1 MPFIGKQPEVGAYS
15 KLDAITTSATA
26 TYNLTLGGGAYY
38 PSSANHLLVSLNG
51 VMQAPQDSFTVSGS
65 TIVFASTLASTDSID
80 FIMALG
86 DVLDI
91 GTPSDG
97 TVTSAKL
104 GGALTTPSN
113 LTVGGVLDATT
124 ATFDRASTDGVI
136 VNLQKNNGSI
146 GSIDVDN
153 GDNLTVQGKSDHSG
167 LQFGSNAIFPH
178 KNSAN
183 IDATIDLGESGLRW
197 KDIYLSGGV
206 NFSANANAGGM
217 TSELLDDYEEGTW
230 TPILQGSGGNP
241 SGQSYNQQLGTY
253 TKVGRKVHVQAYISV
268 ANMGTGMTGTYAYLS
283 QLPFTISAGN
293 SMYPSGLFGYVHNLG
308 QNVNSLLAYGNQGS
322 NFAYVTYQNGAG
334 TTSAYLS
341 PAGWGSTPSV
351 MFAMTYFTDA

>member
-26 TYNLTLGGGAYY
+26 TYNLTLDSGAYY

-183 IDATIDLGESGLRW
+183 IDATIDLGESSLRW

-206 NFSANANAGGM
+206 YLGGTGSANKM
-217 TSELLDDYEEGTW
+217 DDYEEGSF
-230 TPILQGSGGNP
+230 TPTFTTIGN
-241 SGQSYNQQLGTY
+241 
-253 TKVGRKVHVQAYISV
+253 
-268 ANMGTGMTGTYAYLS
+268 GTYAVQNGSYTKIGNQLLCHIYLDINAIGNAS
-283 QLPFTISAGN
+283 GSIIVGGLPFLSRQQ
-293 SMYPSGLFGYVHNLG
+293 SGLY
-308 QNVNSLLAYGNQGS
+308 
-322 NFAYVTYQNGAG
+322 
-334 TTSAYLS
+334 
-341 PAGWGSTPSV
+341 GSTSSV
-351 MFAMTYFTDA
+351 HGTGWATPTAGMNGLVSSNANTITFYENMVTSSNYTTNIADLGTGNMLFSIYYTTA

>member
-26 TYNLTLGGGAYY
+26 TYNLTLGSAAYY

-65 TIVFASTLASTDSID
+65 TIVFDSALTSSDNID

-97 TVTSAKL
+97 TVTSSKL
-104 GGALTTPSN
+104 AGALTTPSN

-167 LQFGSNAIFPH
+167 LQFGTNAIFPH

-206 NFSANANAGGM
+206 RLGGTGAANN
-217 TSELLDDYEEGTW
+217 LDDYEEGVFAN
-230 TPILQGSGGNP
+230 TPAFVGGTNTTN
-241 SGQSYNQQLGTY
+241 SS
-253 TKVGRKVHVQAYISV
+253 
-268 ANMGTGMTGTYAYLS
+268 TGTYIKIGKMVFFNMNLNIVGATASNAGDYYITG
-283 QLPFTISAGN
+283 LPFV
-293 SMYPSGLFGYVHNLG
+293 P
-308 QNVNSLLAYGNQGS
+308 
-322 NFAYVTYQNGAG
+322 
-334 TTSAYLS
+334 SAYTTVATFPITGFSQMGDGGICAQIATSNRVQLYYVVNDTGNTYRS
-341 PAGWGSTPSV
+341 ISSSHVNNAATVNIRIAGC
-351 MFAMTYFTDA
+351 YETDS

>member
-26 TYNLTLGGGAYY
+26 TYNLTLDSGAYY
-38 PSSANHLLVSLNG
+38 PTSANHLLVSLNG

-97 TVTSAKL
+97 TVTTAKIVDNSITSSKL
-104 GGALTTPSN
+104 AGALTTPSN

-136 VNLQKNNGSI
+136 VNLQKNNGSV

-167 LQFGSNAIFPH
+167 LQFGTNAIFPH

-183 IDATIDLGESGLRW
+183 IDATIDLGEGSLRW

-206 NFSANANAGGM
+206 YLGGTAAANKI
-217 TSELLDDYEEGTW
+217 DDYEEGTW
-230 TPILQGSGGNP
+230 TPVLYP
-241 SGQSYNQQLGTY
+241 SPSSVVYGTAAGTY
-253 TKVGRKVHVQAYISV
+253 TKVGNTVTCNWMLVLTNKGTLGASVRIS
-268 ANMGTGMTGTYAYLS
+268 G
-283 QLPFTISAGN
+283 LPFTGLGAPSYQVATFMSSNLDLDANERLTGMQYSGN
-293 SMYPSGLFGYVHNLG
+293 QFIYLMVEQNDAALYQPSGTGFLNNDSQIH
-308 QNVNSLLAYGNQGS
+308 GS
-322 NFAYVTYQNGAG
+322 ITY
-334 TTSAYLS
+334 
-341 PAGWGSTPSV
+341 
-351 MFAMTYFTDA
+351 MTAQ

>member
-167 LQFGSNAIFPH
+167 LQFGTNAIFPH

-183 IDATIDLGESGLRW
+183 IDATIDLGEGSLRW

-206 NFSANANAGGM
+206 YLGGTGAANK
-217 TSELLDDYEEGTW
+217 LDDYEHGSW
-230 TPILQGSGGNP
+230 TPVFSGAT
-241 SGQSYNQQLGTY
+241 SAGTY
-253 TKVGRKVHVQAYISV
+253 TYVEQQGHYVRVGNQVTAWVNLTNIT
-268 ANMGTGMTGTYAYLS
+268 TGSAGS
-283 QLPFTISAGN
+283 GTISITGLPYAANWMSGFNGESVGVIGLHGFAGINGLFILPIINDGN
-293 SMYPSGLFGYVHNLG
+293 SNILLYHFEGSTNAGAAI
-308 QNVNSLLAYGNQGS
+308 NVTDKTNNGS
-322 NFAYVTYQNGAG
+322 DIRGYVTYYIGG
-334 TTSAYLS
+334 
-341 PAGWGSTPSV
+341 
-351 MFAMTYFTDA
+351 

>member
-153 GDNLTVQGKSDHSG
+153 GDNLTVQGNSSHSG
-167 LQFGSNAIFPH
+167 LQFGTNAIFPH

-183 IDATIDLGESGLRW
+183 IDATIDLGEGSLRW

-206 NFSANANAGGM
+206 NFSANANAAGM
-217 TSELLDDYEEGTW
+217 TSETLDDYEVGTW
-230 TPILQGSGGNP
+230 TPTITGYGGGSTQTYSAQAGK
-241 SGQSYNQQLGTY
+241 Y
-253 TKVGRKVHVQAYISV
+253 TKIGNLVIANFRVRLSAKGNISGNYTFIGGIPFNHSGTDAGSATMSYWWSLGANHSVVQAEMGGATPHV
-268 ANMGTGMTGTYAYLS
+268 AWVTYLS
-283 QLPFTISAGN
+283 GTANNGTSYMN
-293 SMYPSGLFGYVHNLG
+293 T
-308 QNVNSLLAYGNQGS
+308 SLLTNTTGFQG
-322 NFAYVTYQNGAG
+322 TLIYQI
-334 TTSAYLS
+334 L
-341 PAGWGSTPSV
+341 
-351 MFAMTYFTDA
+351 

>member
-15 KLDAITTSATA
+15 KLDAITASATA
-26 TYNLTLGGGAYY
+26 TYNLTLDSGAYY
-38 PSSANHLLVSLNG
+38 PTSANHLLVSLNG

-65 TIVFASTLASTDSID
+65 TIVFDSALTSSDNID

-97 TVTSAKL
+97 TVTSSKL
-104 GGALTTPSN
+104 AGALTTPSN

-124 ATFDRASTDGVI
+124 AIFDRASTDGVI

-167 LQFGSNAIFPH
+167 LQFGTNAIFPH

-183 IDATIDLGESGLRW
+183 IDATIDLGESTLRW

-206 NFSANANAGGM
+206 NFSANANATGM
-217 TSELLDDYEEGTW
+217 TSETLDDYEEGTW
-230 TPILQGSGGNP
+230 TPTVNGLSGAASGYSAQIGHYTKIGNIVVAYFRFTLTNKGNISGNYALIQGLPFNHSGSDGGSGMVNRYTNLVNAV
-241 SGQSYNQQLGTY
+241 SSLG
-253 TKVGRKVHVQAYISV
+253 IE
-268 ANMGTGMTGTYAYLS
+268 
-283 QLPFTISAGN
+283 
-293 SMYPSGLFGYVHNLG
+293 LG
-308 QNVNSLLAYGNQGS
+308 
-322 NFAYVTYQNGAG
+322 
-334 TTSAYLS
+334 
-341 PAGWGSTPSV
+341 GSTPTAAWLTKQSGTSGTSD
-351 MFAMTYFTDA
+351 TYVTTADIANNTFMQGSLIYRTS

>member
-104 GGALTTPSN
+104 AGALTTPSN
-113 LTVGGVLDATT
+113 LTVSGVLDATT

-167 LQFGSNAIFPH
+167 LQFGTNAIFPH

-183 IDATIDLGESGLRW
+183 IDATIDLGESTLRW
-197 KDIYLSGGV
+197 KDIYLSGGL
-206 NFSANANAGGM
+206 NFSANANAAGM
-217 TSELLDDYEEGTW
+217 SNETLSEYEEGTF
-230 TPILQGSGGNP
+230 TPSLNFDVGGSGIVYGTRQGSYIRVGNLVTIQYLIAISSGVGTGDYFCRLNLPFEGAALAQNMRQKQYNSSISDWALSSGGGGNP
-241 SGQSYNQQLGTY
+241 VFFASNTITNYARGDDVVARTIAGSYTY
-253 TKVGRKVHVQAYISV
+253 KCIA
-268 ANMGTGMTGTYAYLS
+268 
-283 QLPFTISAGN
+283 
-293 SMYPSGLFGYVHNLG
+293 
-308 QNVNSLLAYGNQGS
+308 
-322 NFAYVTYQNGAG
+322 
-334 TTSAYLS
+334 
-341 PAGWGSTPSV
+341 
-351 MFAMTYFTDA
+351 

>member
-15 KLDAITTSATA
+15 KLDAITASATA

-65 TIVFASTLASTDSID
+65 TIVFDSALTSSDNID

-97 TVTSAKL
+97 TVTSSKL
-104 GGALTTPSN
+104 AGALTTPSN

-124 ATFDRASTDGVI
+124 AIFDRASTDGVI

-167 LQFGSNAIFPH
+167 LQFGTNAIFPH

-183 IDATIDLGESGLRW
+183 IDATIDLGESTLRW

-206 NFSANANAGGM
+206 NFSANSNPAGM
-217 TSELLDDYEEGTW
+217 TSEILDDYEEGTW
-230 TPILQGSGGNP
+230 TPRLQDLNGNEASAYTSGYP
-241 SGQSYNQQLGTY
+241 VGTY
-253 TKVGRKVHVQAYISV
+253 TKVGRHVWVNFSIRITNKGSMTGNYVHVAGLPF
-268 ANMGTGMTGTYAYLS
+268 NRDGTGEGRGTGTIDY
-283 QLPFTISAGN
+283 F
-293 SMYPSGLFGYVHNLG
+293 SGLASSRSY
-308 QNVNSLLAYGNQGS
+308 LALDCTSTTSVMWLVGGS
-322 NFAYVTYQNGAG
+322 NSTSTSYVSVGNLNNTCMFKGGAHYI
-334 TTSAYLS
+334 TAS
-341 PAGWGSTPSV
+341 
-351 MFAMTYFTDA
+351 